1 MEFRVAKLGG
11 AQNGA
16 LRKSCKTSSRR
27 WWPLRT
33 HKQMAP
39 HQSPSLDSRGRAKI
53 NEPGEKLDGGEHTLE
68 DLMAQLDSIPAN
80 KRILRQIGVR
90 DSVMR
95 CLSAKARHLAQ
106 EEMKDERVLALVC
119 SLLGW
124 EMVGAGEGPCKPLQ
138 QEPALAGF

>member
-1 MEFRVAKLGG
+1 MHGG
-11 AQNGA
+11 AETRRCLGA
-16 LRKSCKTSSRR
+16 LRKELQNFFASLVAPPST
-27 WWPLRT
+27 T

>member
-1 MEFRVAKLGG
+1 MVAPKLGGAHKRAPKRVAKLLRVAGG
-11 AQNGA
+11 
-16 LRKSCKTSSRR
+16 SSD
-27 WWPLRT
+27 RT
-33 HKQMAP
+33 QQMAP